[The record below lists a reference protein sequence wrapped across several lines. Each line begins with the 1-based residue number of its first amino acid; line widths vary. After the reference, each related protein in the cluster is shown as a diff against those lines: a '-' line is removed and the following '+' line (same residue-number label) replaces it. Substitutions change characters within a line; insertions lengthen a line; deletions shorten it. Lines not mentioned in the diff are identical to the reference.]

1 MRKVVYLYNTLVCLY
16 FNKQVSESIIN
27 KLLNLSVESQ
37 KDYHARRKHHHY
49 SRTTPIGSILS
60 TTTTMTTSS
69 STTRIHVSMTATTM
83 ATAVERVEDNQIPEV
98 TRWPTTEPTET
109 LEITTNTVSTTP
121 STTTTTTTPP
131 REYSLFHLAIVESVY
146 KDDDEILN
154 QFIDKCRFKKEV
166 YSNELM
172 MTLIYES
179 TQK

>member
-1 MRKVVYLYNTLVCLY
+1 
-16 FNKQVSESIIN
+16 
-27 KLLNLSVESQ
+27 
-37 KDYHARRKHHHY
+37 
-49 SRTTPIGSILS
+49 
-60 TTTTMTTSS
+60 
-69 STTRIHVSMTATTM
+69 MTATTM

-154 QFIDKCRFKKEV
+154 
-166 YSNELM
+166 
-172 MTLIYES
+172 
-179 TQK
+179 